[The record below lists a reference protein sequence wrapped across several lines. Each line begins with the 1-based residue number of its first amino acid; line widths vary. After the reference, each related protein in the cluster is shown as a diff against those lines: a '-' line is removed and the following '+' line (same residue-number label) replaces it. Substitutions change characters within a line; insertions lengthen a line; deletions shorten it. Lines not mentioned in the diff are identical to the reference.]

1 MVATLTA
8 RETEE
13 GGDPREDE
21 VKQNQGH
28 PVPHGAN
35 EDHDPHE
42 DVAGPEEAGP
52 EEAGSE
58 EAGPKEAG
66 PDATDWTA
74 APQARWRK
82 APLTRWTAVKI
93 APMNALIAQ
102 VASQNLS

>member
-1 MVATLTA
+1 M
-8 RETEE
+8 ETEE
-13 GGDPREDE
+13 GGDPREDDE

-42 DVAGPEEAGP
+42 D
-52 EEAGSE
+52 
-58 EAGPKEAG
+58 EAG